1 MDHFRGLFDKLDK
14 NKDGFISREEL
25 HSEMRRI
32 GVEPVC
38 EKVQVRFSIVYL
50 DINCGD
56 VQVIILLCSL
66 SGLGYTYFLGEQII
80 VYIIILYYSFVQ
92 AILSHYD
99 QNEDGRLSY
108 QEFLIYIMDRE
119 KKWKIDFHA
128 LDRNKC
134 GKLYSLVFFF
144 FSFFLKIEIA

>member
-25 HSEMRRI
+25 QSEMRRI

-38 EKVQVRFSIVYL
+38 EKVQVRFSIGYL
-50 DINCGD
+50 DINCRG

-80 VYIIILYYSFVQ
+80 AYIIIL
-92 AILSHYD
+92 
-99 QNEDGRLSY
+99 
-108 QEFLIYIMDRE
+108 
-119 KKWKIDFHA
+119 
-128 LDRNKC
+128 
-134 GKLYSLVFFF
+134 
-144 FSFFLKIEIA
+144 

>member
-56 VQVIILLCSL
+56 VQV
-66 SGLGYTYFLGEQII
+66 
-80 VYIIILYYSFVQ
+80 
-92 AILSHYD
+92 A
-99 QNEDGRLSY
+99 
-108 QEFLIYIMDRE
+108 
-119 KKWKIDFHA
+119 
-128 LDRNKC
+128 
-134 GKLYSLVFFF
+134 
-144 FSFFLKIEIA
+144 

>member
-1 MDHFRGLFDKLDK
+1 MDHFRGLFDRLDK

-25 HSEMRRI
+25 QSEMRRI

-38 EKVQVRFSIVYL
+38 EKVQVRFSIGYL
-50 DINCGD
+50 DINRIS

-80 VYIIILYYSFVQ
+80 AYIIILYYSFAQ

-134 GKLYSLVFFF
+134 GKL
-144 FSFFLKIEIA
+144 